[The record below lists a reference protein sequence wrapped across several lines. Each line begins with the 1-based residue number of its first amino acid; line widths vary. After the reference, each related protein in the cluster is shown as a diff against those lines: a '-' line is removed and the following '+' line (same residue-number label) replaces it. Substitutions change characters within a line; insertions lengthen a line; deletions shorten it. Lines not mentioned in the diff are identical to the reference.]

1 MIFVIK
7 RELTNCYYNH
17 VECDICFR
25 PLPEDPKIAYTISK
39 KVKAGFWCV
48 SCALDKHVVTDKQV
62 IRFLKKKQSKPV
74 FRRPKK
80 EPPRY

>member
-1 MIFVIK
+1 M
-7 RELTNCYYNH
+7 
-17 VECDICFR
+17 ECDICFK

-62 IRFLKKKQSKPV
+62 MRFLKKKTKPT
-74 FRRPKK
+74 FRHPKK
-80 EPPRY
+80 EPHRY